1 MLKRIKGALFGTAS
15 QMAKDD
21 VRAHYERLF
30 CDEEEVLAGFKIV
43 RDTII
48 FTDRRLILEDVQG
61 ITGKKREY
69 LSIPYSKISAF
80 AVESAGHF
88 DMDAELKIW
97 VSGLSEPVKK
107 KFDETTDIYQIQ
119 SMIAANS

>member
-1 MLKRIKGALFGTAS
+1 MLKRVKGALFGTAS
-15 QMAKDD
+15 QMVKED
-21 VRAHYERLF
+21 VRANYERLF
-30 CDEEEVLAGFKIV
+30 CDDENVLAGFKIV

-107 KFDETTDIYQIQ
+107 KFDEKTDIYQTQ
-119 SMIAANS
+119 AMIAANS

>member
-1 MLKRIKGALFGTAS
+1 MLKRVKGALFGTAS
-15 QMAKDD
+15 QMVKED
-21 VRAHYERLF
+21 VRANYERLF
-30 CDEEEVLAGFKIV
+30 CDDENVLAGFKIV

-107 KFDETTDIYQIQ
+107 KFDEKTDIYQIQ
-119 SMIAANS
+119 AMIAANS

>member
-1 MLKRIKGALFGTAS
+1 MLKRVKGALFGTAS
-15 QMAKDD
+15 QMVKED
-21 VRAHYERLF
+21 VRANYERLF
-30 CDEEEVLAGFKIV
+30 CDDEVVLAGFKIV

-107 KFDETTDIYQIQ
+107 EFDEKTDIYQIQ
-119 SMIAANS
+119 AMIAANS